1 MFFDDEGAYWH
12 IPVAVVL
19 GFLLLLFL
27 LRLSGKR
34 TVAQFNMYDMIL
46 TFTVGSVLSSFIILD
61 NVAFLDAA
69 IALASLIAMD
79 YVISL
84 VIMKSDG
91 VRKLVRSQPAL
102 LVFKGELQHA
112 NMRRERVIEDEVLM
126 FMRQRGVDRLSH
138 VSAMI
143 LEPAGD
149 VSVFSDAQD
158 HGDVAKSL
166 QRSGVDIPG

>member
-1 MFFDDEGAYWH
+1 M
-12 IPVAVVL
+12 

-46 TFTVGSVLSSFIILD
+46 TFTVGSVLSSSIILD

-84 VIMKSDG
+84 VIMKFDG
-91 VRKLVRSQPAL
+91 VRKLVRSQPTL

-112 NMRRERVIEDEVLM
+112 NMRRN
-126 FMRQRGVDRLSH
+126 GLSRT
-138 VSAMI
+138 
-143 LEPAGD
+143 
-149 VSVFSDAQD
+149 
-158 HGDVAKSL
+158 
-166 QRSGVDIPG
+166 RS